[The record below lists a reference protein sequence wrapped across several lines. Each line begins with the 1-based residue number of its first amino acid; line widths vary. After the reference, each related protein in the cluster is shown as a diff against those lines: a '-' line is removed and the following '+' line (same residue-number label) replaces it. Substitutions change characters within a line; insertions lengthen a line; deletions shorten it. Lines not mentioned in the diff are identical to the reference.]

1 MTKPQH
7 EDSFDTAFENA
18 LGAPPPDVEGP
29 LKERW
34 SEPLG
39 AVATLPPLELPE
51 GHAERHRI
59 YSLLLLALIAH
70 HWTPLKRGRRGHYP
84 WSGDS
89 DGGTARHYEY
99 LGHNIAALG
108 VDGNGRILDFEF
120 NHNAIFDSSAEHAE
134 VRLVRRL
141 YSLAHVSDSWSPVTL
156 TGQGGTVERPSYVNL
171 SDVTIYTSLE
181 SCSQCAGAMMLAQ
194 VKEIVYLQTDPDM
207 FWIGRILRNLSSGK
221 LRAPLPIAAAEIGLR
236 QFAELDA
243 AYSYFKREVCAERPF
258 FVPDEGEPDVS
269 ASLTSFL
276 CTEEARA
283 IFQSGAEDHSALVQ
297 AGGLE
302 HPDYRPADAR
312 APLTNREVVAEADDF
327 LTYAINHGSR
337 ATPHG

>member
-1 MTKPQH
+1 MTTF
-7 EDSFDTAFENA
+7 DSAFESA
-18 LGAPPPDVEGP
+18 IGAPPPDVEGP

-39 AVATLPPLELPE
+39 AVATLPALSLPD

-59 YSLLLLALIAH
+59 YCLLLMALLAH
-70 HWTPLKRGRRGHYP
+70 HWTPLKRGRRGRYP
-84 WSGDS
+84 WCATPAAEVAFHD
-89 DGGTARHYEY
+89 EY

-141 YSLAHVSDSWSPVTL
+141 YSLAHVSDSWSPTTV
-156 TGQGGTVERPSYVNL
+156 TGQGGTLERPSYVNL

-194 VKEIVYLQTDPDM
+194 IKEVVYLQTDPGM
-207 FWIGRILRNLSSGK
+207 FWVGRILHNLSNGK
-221 LRAPLPIAAAEIGLR
+221 SRAPRPIAAAEIGLR

-243 AYSYFKREVCAERPF
+243 AYSRFRREVNDARPF
-258 FVPDEGEPDVS
+258 FAPDEGDPDVS
-269 ASLTSFL
+269 DSLTSFL

-283 IFQSGAEDHSALVQ
+283 IFQSGSDELDGLVRGGSLAEP
-297 AGGLE
+297 GF
-302 HPDYRPADAR
+302 RPAGAP
-312 APLTNREVVAEADDF
+312 APLTNAEVVAEAGDF
-327 LTYAINHGSR
+327 LGYALNHGSR
-337 ATPHG
+337 ATPHGG